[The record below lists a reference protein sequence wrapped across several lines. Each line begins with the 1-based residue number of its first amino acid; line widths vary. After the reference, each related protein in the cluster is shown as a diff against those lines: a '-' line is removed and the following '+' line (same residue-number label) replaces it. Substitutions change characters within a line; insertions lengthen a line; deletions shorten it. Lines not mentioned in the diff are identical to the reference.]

1 MQARP
6 RILTQL
12 DIEEI
17 KMEINHSF
25 DMSPEVGASVEVL
38 ASDTYFLAVADKEAG
53 FDCAGT
59 VGSAGS
65 VGGTLGTFGT
75 FGCCC

>member
-1 MQARP
+1 MQ
-6 RILTQL
+6 T
-12 DIEEI
+12 
-17 KMEINHSF
+17 INHSF
-25 DMSPEVGASVEVL
+25 DL
-38 ASDTYFLAVADKEAG
+38 AIDTGGNLETLDRTTFFAEKEKEKVDDGG

-65 VGGTLGTFGT
+65 FGGTLGTFGT

>member
-1 MQARP
+1 MNNLKVKHKYDVSLEFGDDVQNIVRA
-6 RILTQL
+6 
-12 DIEEI
+12 
-17 KMEINHSF
+17 
-25 DMSPEVGASVEVL
+25 
-38 ASDTYFLAVADKEAG
+38 TYFACEEDSKSSQKCDDGG

-65 VGGTLGTFGT
+65 FGGTLGTFGT

>member
-1 MQARP
+1 MKS
-6 RILTQL
+6 LNV
-12 DIEEI
+12 
-17 KMEINHSF
+17 KHKY
-25 DMSPEVGASVEVL
+25 DMSLELGEDIQSIVRA
-38 ASDTYFLAVADKEAG
+38 TYFACEVDTKSSQKCDEG

-59 VGSAGS
+59 VGSAGT

>member
-1 MQARP
+1 MDGPTLFYFLGNKMQ
-6 RILTQL
+6 
-12 DIEEI
+12 
-17 KMEINHSF
+17 INHSF
-25 DMSPEVGASVEVL
+25 DVSPEIGAEVEVL
-38 ASDTYFLAVADKEAG
+38 SNASYFVLEPELKDGG

-65 VGGTLGTFGT
+65 VGGCLGTFGT

>member
-1 MQARP
+1 MNK
-6 RILTQL
+6 L
-12 DIEEI
+12 E
-17 KMEINHSF
+17 HSF
-25 DMSPEVGASVEVL
+25 DLALDLNSNVEVVSS
-38 ASDTYFLAVADKEAG
+38 ASYFAEAEEKVDDGG

-65 VGGTLGTFGT
+65 FGGTLGTFGT

>member
-1 MQARP
+1 
-6 RILTQL
+6 
-12 DIEEI
+12 
-17 KMEINHSF
+17 MEKINHSF
-25 DMSPEVGASVEVL
+25 DMSIDNIDEVESLSRAS
-38 ASDTYFLAVADKEAG
+38 YFAATQEALVDSS

>member
-1 MQARP
+1 MNN
-6 RILTQL
+6 IS
-12 DIEEI
+12 
-17 KMEINHSF
+17 HSF
-25 DMSPEVGASVEVL
+25 DLSIHAGSEVEVL
-38 ASDTYFLAVADKEAG
+38 SRASYFAAAEENEKEAG

-65 VGGTLGTFGT
+65 FGGTLGTFGT

>member
-1 MQARP
+1 MNN
-6 RILTQL
+6 
-12 DIEEI
+12 
-17 KMEINHSF
+17 INHSF
-25 DMSPEVGASVEVL
+25 DLSLDVESDVEVL
-38 ASDTYFLAVADKEAG
+38 NRAAYFAEQQDKVDDGG

-65 VGGTLGTFGT
+65 FGGTLGTFGT

>member
-1 MQARP
+1 MQ
-6 RILTQL
+6 
-12 DIEEI
+12 
-17 KMEINHSF
+17 INHTF
-25 DMSPEVGASVEVL
+25 DLSPEVGAPVEVL
-38 ASDTYFLAVADKEAG
+38 GSTTYFVEEVARADDG

>member
-1 MQARP
+1 MNN
-6 RILTQL
+6 
-12 DIEEI
+12 
-17 KMEINHSF
+17 INHSF
-25 DMSPEVGASVEVL
+25 DLSIDAGREVEVL
-38 ASDTYFLAVADKEAG
+38 SRAAFFAESEEKVDDGG

-65 VGGTLGTFGT
+65 FGGTLGTFGT

>member
-1 MQARP
+1 
-6 RILTQL
+6 
-12 DIEEI
+12 
-17 KMEINHSF
+17 MEKINHSF
-25 DMSPEVGASVEVL
+25 DLSLDRVSDVEALSRAS
-38 ASDTYFLAVADKEAG
+38 YFAESREALVDSS

>member
-1 MQARP
+1 MNT
-6 RILTQL
+6 IG
-12 DIEEI
+12 
-17 KMEINHSF
+17 HSF
-25 DMSPEVGASVEVL
+25 DLALDLGNTVEIVTSASFFAEQQET
-38 ASDTYFLAVADKEAG
+38 APKEG

-65 VGGTLGTFGT
+65 FGGTLGTFGT

>member
-1 MQARP
+1 MNS
-6 RILTQL
+6 
-12 DIEEI
+12 
-17 KMEINHSF
+17 INHSF
-25 DMSPEVGASVEVL
+25 DLALDLGTSVEVL
-38 ASDTYFLAVADKEAG
+38 SNASYFATAPVKDGG

-65 VGGTLGTFGT
+65 FGGTLGTFGT